1 MSDEDT
7 PLERIRRHFGV
18 YEEAPRFDLSV
29 KTLLNL
35 PLPEG
40 AVREIVGNIWSEA
53 YEEGRLSER

>member
-1 MSDEDT
+1 MNDEDT

-18 YEEAPRFDLSV
+18 YDEAPRFDLSV

-40 AVREIVGNIWSEA
+40 AVREIVSNIWSEA
-53 YEEGRLSER
+53 HAQGQSDW